1 MLFSFQ
7 MQIKLGLRHKLCSE
21 CQSLRKC
28 TEYLEK
34 KNYVDHVSVFTK
46 LEAITI

>member
-7 MQIKLGLRHKLCSE
+7 MQIKRGGLKHKLCPE

-28 TEYLEK
+28 TEYLEEK
-34 KNYVDHVSVFTK
+34 KNYIDHVSVFTK
-46 LEAITI
+46 